1 MTASANMYK
10 EAPAG
15 FGLIK
20 PAQGIYEASS
30 TAKAKIGTRL
40 QVGDRVFYY
49 AYAGGTD
56 LAAGKLVEPASI
68 TPEVN
73 KACGTAAA
81 AGAYEVT
88 NITTAAAQLYL
99 AEGYLSVNDADGEGL
114 TYKIKSSK
122 ANATTSTSTDVT
134 LYDPIVTALTTSSE
148 VTLMHSPY
156 WDLDL
161 SATITNHIVGVPP
174 IPVTAN
180 YYFWCQ
186 TWGPCAVLQSSTDAA
201 GSIMVP
207 HTTDGAVTTQS
218 AYTSNIVGFQMVVGV
233 GGEYRLVWLRITP

>member
-1 MTASANMYK
+1 MTASANMFK
-10 EAPAG
+10 EAPVG
-15 FGLIK
+15 FGRLK
-20 PAQGIYEASS
+20 PNQGIYEESAS
-30 TAKAKIGTRL
+30 AQAKIGTRV

-49 AYAGGTD
+49 AYAGGTA
-56 LAAGKLVEPASI
+56 LAAGKLLENAAL

-99 AEGYLSVNDADGEGL
+99 AEGYLSVNDGAGEGL

-122 ANATTSTSTDVT
+122 ANASTSTSTDVT

-156 WDLDL
+156 YDLDL
-161 SATITNHIVGVPP
+161 SATITNHIVGVAP

-186 TWGPCAVLQSSTDAA
+186 TWGPCALLQTSTDAA

-207 HTTDGAVTTQS
+207 HTTDGSVTTLS
-218 AYTSNIVGFQMVVGV
+218 VYTSNIVGFNMVVGANT
-233 GGEYRLVWLRITP
+233 EYRLAWLRITP

>member
-1 MTASANMYK
+1 MASANMFK
-10 EAPAG
+10 EAPVG
-15 FGLIK
+15 FGRLK
-20 PAQGIYEASS
+20 PAQGIFEESS

-49 AYAGGTD
+49 AYAGGTA
-56 LAAGKLVEPASI
+56 LAAGKLVENASL

-88 NITTAAAQLYL
+88 NITTAAAQAYL

-122 ANATTSTSTDVT
+122 ANATTSTSTDVV
-134 LYDPIVTALTTSSE
+134 LYDPIITALTTSSE
-148 VTLMHSPY
+148 VTLMHNPY
-156 WDLDL
+156 WDLDIA
-161 SATITNHIVGVPP
+161 ATITNHIVGVPP

-186 TWGPCAVLQSSTDAA
+186 TWGPCAILQTGTDAA
-201 GSIMVP
+201 GSILVP
-207 HTTDGAVTTQS
+207 STTDGAVTSQTL
-218 AYTSNIVGFQMVVGV
+218 YTSNIVGFQLVVGV
-233 GGEYRLVWLRITP
+233 SGEYRLVWLRITP